1 MLVVVLGRKYNER
14 EMVSL
19 VGRRALTVATDHL
32 LVADHLLKVAAQL
45 RLLLIKD
52 DILLKEMDLLF
63 VLQALGHFSE
73 LTLQLLLMGSLV
85 LDTAIH
91 GGGSATLKDRL
102 VDTLELLTGCV
113 GLYVLTVLL
122 QDTSSE
128 LDVKGIVNP
137 SPNVLF

>member
-1 MLVVVLGRKYNER
+1 
-14 EMVSL
+14 
-19 VGRRALTVATDHL
+19 
-32 LVADHLLKVAAQL
+32 
-45 RLLLIKD
+45 
-52 DILLKEMDLLF
+52 MDLLF

-102 VDTLELLTGCV
+102 VNTLELLTGCV
-113 GLYVLTVLL
+113 GLYVLAVLL

-128 LDVKGIVNP
+128 LDVEGIVNP
-137 SPNVLF
+137 TPDVLF